1 MALTGKY
8 IVMSKNQMVTV
19 YVARYVDK
27 PKVLS
32 FPYGDKQ
39 VSLLLSD
46 YVMYLLDDD
55 TPMFD
60 KLDEGK
66 LEKFGLRI
74 FGSYTEDG
82 IKKRI
87 NDKTL
92 MKVGD

>member
-8 IVMSKNQMVTV
+8 IAMSKNQMVTV

-74 FGSYTEDG
+74 FGSYTEAG
-82 IKKRI
+82 VTKHIK
-87 NDKTL
+87 DKTL